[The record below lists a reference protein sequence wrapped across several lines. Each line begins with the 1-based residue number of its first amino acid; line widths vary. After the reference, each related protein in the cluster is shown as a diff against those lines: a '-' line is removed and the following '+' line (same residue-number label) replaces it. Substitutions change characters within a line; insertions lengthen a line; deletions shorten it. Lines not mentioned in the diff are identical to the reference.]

1 MGTVLITGGS
11 GLIGTALTRE
21 LLAAG
26 WNVHH
31 LGRSKTEKAG
41 VRSFVWDI
49 KKGVMDRAALE
60 GVDHIVHLAGSGIA
74 DERWSA
80 SRVKQL
86 VASRTETA
94 RLLLDVART
103 EAFPIK
109 TFVSAAGIGYYG
121 AHTSSHIDSETDPA
135 GNDTIATIS
144 RLWESA
150 VDEWMPYS
158 RVVKLRTPV
167 VLSAEGGALVK
178 LRKPVDLGLGAPLGT
193 GKQWMPWVH
202 VDDLVRAY
210 IHSIRTGTMQ
220 GAYNVNASDT
230 VTNAEFM
237 KTLSQ
242 VLGRGHWLPPVPAF
256 ALELALG
263 ELSVILLEGSRASNA
278 KLLATGF
285 SFEHD
290 RLAEALEDLLG

>member
-1 MGTVLITGGS
+1 MAL

-135 GNDTIATIS
+135 GNDTIATIAG
-144 RLWESA
+144 A
-150 VDEWMPYS
+150 VGKCGGRMDALFQSGKIAHSGWCFQ
-158 RVVKLRTPV
+158 RKVVR
-167 VLSAEGGALVK
+167 
-178 LRKPVDLGLGAPLGT
+178 
-193 GKQWMPWVH
+193 W
-202 VDDLVRAY
+202 
-210 IHSIRTGTMQ
+210 
-220 GAYNVNASDT
+220 
-230 VTNAEFM
+230 
-237 KTLSQ
+237 
-242 VLGRGHWLPPVPAF
+242 
-256 ALELALG
+256 
-263 ELSVILLEGSRASNA
+263 
-278 KLLATGF
+278 
-285 SFEHD
+285 
-290 RLAEALEDLLG
+290 